1 MTFEELLRIK
11 EEVWRLLG
19 FHPDTPPDYIYDKIL
34 DLRHYGRQ
42 VPKQICSLCPTVFP
56 NDKVHL

>member
-42 VPKQICSLCPTVFP
+42 VPK
-56 NDKVHL
+56 